1 MEMVSERRAK
11 PAYYFSGADQEIL
24 DDRTLALSCD
34 EDTWLYKI
42 EVGKCNGQFQT
53 FQQDAQFQNQ
63 QTQSSSGSV
72 DTRTFTRRKRCSLR
86 PSLESVVE
94 SPLSNRSSLGVL
106 DANKMLNDTLQ
117 MHFTQTPTSESQ
129 EKISS
134 NFTASDK
141 KSLPPRVF
149 KLDSP
154 FMNSS
159 LLEGAPKH
167 LNLNFERTRID
178 SESSDYSA
186 PNSLEN
192 FSSFDKNGIMTDSL
206 VNFLEKQ
213 EVSCCPPT
221 AFRDENPMT
230 NSLVS
235 LPENCDPHNV
245 LGANEQ
251 MTDSMLNFLA
261 PVNCKPPSGFEDNDM
276 TTSVVSIDKAED
288 ALPRSD
294 LTNPVMDYLENV
306 KSNKSNPLPQNIA
319 SSETENIP
327 PGNCDIKMELNSQ
340 CAGKLKPSGDT
351 RVVESNKS
359 SKLNSTYD
367 LDRNGEVPFNSSNEN
382 DEMANINFT
391 NTVNIT
397 HKKRE
402 NGEIEDNLN
411 ITRSLNSNF
420 DKELSMMK
428 ENNER
433 SLKAKALN
441 NRDLNVTRDLKVE
454 EITDLNSK
462 NGSKQLPVRNSTFNT
477 TFTKLQSQAP
487 SNNSTFNIH
496 SQGHRGLNS
505 TFTKSSEVLNGGVE
519 DDQTSSA
526 SDSSFSSGS
535 TKPRSVDELRTIAQ
549 QQESNLVQQTST
561 PIDSNATS
569 SNFAKLD
576 IELSP
581 IRRLSMRSS
590 ESRSANCSPVRS
602 PHPRAPQHPISKLQQ
617 PTVEARRQQLQAS
630 SLSNIARPKVSGLR
644 MPQPV
649 SVFTAPQR
657 SGVRPA
663 TAIPRPQ
670 LSRLPMPSFRRSGIP
685 GPKQNNQH

>member
-1 MEMVSERRAK
+1 
-11 PAYYFSGADQEIL
+11 
-24 DDRTLALSCD
+24 
-34 EDTWLYKI
+34 
-42 EVGKCNGQFQT
+42 
-53 FQQDAQFQNQ
+53 
-63 QTQSSSGSV
+63 
-72 DTRTFTRRKRCSLR
+72 
-86 PSLESVVE
+86 
-94 SPLSNRSSLGVL
+94 
-106 DANKMLNDTLQ
+106 
-117 MHFTQTPTSESQ
+117 MHFTPTPTSGNQ

-159 LLEGAPKH
+159 ILEGAPKH
-167 LNLNFERTRID
+167 LLNHNFERTRID

-186 PNSLEN
+186 PHSLEN
-192 FSSFDKNGIMTDSL
+192 FSSFDKNGAMTDSL

-221 AFRDENPMT
+221 AFQDENGMT

-235 LPENCDPHNV
+235 LPENCDPHYV
-245 LGANEQ
+245 LGGNEQ
-251 MTDSMLNFLA
+251 MTDSMLSFLA

-276 TTSVVSIDKAED
+276 TSSMVNIDEAED
-288 ALPRSD
+288 ALPGSD
-294 LTNPVMDYLENV
+294 LTNSVMDYLENV
-306 KSNKSNPLPQNIA
+306 KSNKSNPLSQSIA

-327 PGNCDIKMELNSQ
+327 PGNCDIKMELNSH

-351 RVVESNKS
+351 RAVESNKS

-367 LDRNGEVPFNSSNEN
+367 LDKNGEVPFNSSNEN

-397 HKKRE
+397 RKKRE

-420 DKELSMMK
+420 DKESSTIK

-441 NRDLNVTRDLKVE
+441 NRDLNVTRDLNVE
-454 EITDLNSK
+454 EITDLNSTKILTKEISQNRTIPSNNTLKNASFTKDDSNETK

-487 SNNSTFNIH
+487 SNNSTFIALQ
-496 SQGHRGLNS
+496 SQGQKGLNS
-505 TFTKSSEVLNGGVE
+505 TYAKSSEGLNGGVE

-549 QQESNLVQQTST
+549 QQETSLAQQTST
-561 PIDSNATS
+561 STPTNSNVTS
-569 SNFAKLD
+569 SNFANLD
-576 IELSP
+576 ISIELSP

-590 ESRSANCSPVRS
+590 NESRSANCSPVRS
-602 PHPRAPQHPISKLQQ
+602 PHPSAPQHPITKLQQ
-617 PTVEARRQQLQAS
+617 PSVEARRQQLQAS

-657 SGVRPA
+657 PGVRPA

-670 LSRLPMPSFRRSGIP
+670 LSRLPMPCFR
-685 GPKQNNQH
+685 